1 MIDMFHTSRPV
12 HTEGDPRAEWQAR
25 ANRRIEFVPGNP
37 GNRAAVFK
45 RNEYVTAAYAEMYLR
60 NPSVYKWAGMA
71 ALTSA
76 AVGRGMYM
84 MHYLKRSHMASVI
97 GLFSREERDVSY
109 MLGIGN
115 LAVFEDIYWQ
125 HLAYER
131 AGIGELERIGRA
143 GKLDQQVLR
152 AWRQIEA
159 GRRANDQE
167 LIWEGNRGL
176 LYYEQKEVL
185 QPKVYD
191 GDAALWKALSGWIR
205 SPIPGHA
212 ETIEVFAPRANIGL
226 FEDRWQ
232 WIEQR
237 MLPRWKQLSARHPER
252 VERRLQV
259 RMIGGPP
266 FLLPSMLTGKLG
278 QEIYLAIGL
287 GSRSGG
293 WLPTLARSS

>member
-1 MIDMFHTSRPV
+1 MTSQTSQPYRAV
-12 HTEGDPRAEWQAR
+12 GDPQAHWQAR
-25 ANRRIEFVPGNP
+25 ANRRIEFIPGNP
-37 GNRAAVFK
+37 SNRAAVFK

-60 NPSVYKWAGMA
+60 NPAVYKWAGMA

-84 MHYLKRSHMASVI
+84 MHYLKRSHMGSMI
-97 GLFSREERDVSY
+97 GLFGREVRDVSY

-125 HLAYER
+125 HLAYQQ
-131 AGIGELERIGRA
+131 AGIGELERSYRA
-143 GKLDQQVLR
+143 GKLDRQVLR

-191 GDAALWKALSGWIR
+191 GEAALWKALSGWIL
-205 SPIPGHA
+205 SPIPGHV
-212 ETIEVFAPRANIGL
+212 ETIEAFAPHANIGL
-226 FEDRWQ
+226 FGDRWQ

-237 MLPRWKQLSARHPER
+237 MLPRWKELAERHPER
-252 VERRLQV
+252 VEGRLQM

-266 FLLPSMLTGKLG
+266 FLLPDMLTGKLG
-278 QEIYLAIGL
+278 HEIYQAIGL

-293 WLPTLARSS
+293 WLPTPAAV

>member
-1 MIDMFHTSRPV
+1 MRDTFHTSRPV
-12 HTEGDPRAEWQAR
+12 HTEGDPRTEWQAR

-60 NPSVYKWAGMA
+60 NPALYKWAGMA

-84 MHYLKRSHMASVI
+84 MHYLKRSRMGSMI
-97 GLFSREERDVSY
+97 GLFSREVRDVSY

>member
-1 MIDMFHTSRPV
+1 MRDTFHTSRPV
-12 HTEGDPRAEWQAR
+12 HTEGDPRTEWQAW

-60 NPSVYKWAGMA
+60 HPALYKWAGMA

-84 MHYLKRSHMASVI
+84 MHYLKRSRMGSMI
-97 GLFSREERDVSY
+97 GLFSHEVRDVSY